1 MLQLGSM
8 DSASPADIFET
19 EVARLRDSGALGRS
33 DVLGRLFDYLVERSR
48 ADDPPKEAEVA
59 LEVFGKDSSFDAIQD
74 ASVRVAV
81 LRLRRK
87 LDDHYATRDDPRLSI
102 PKGEYRLALSL
113 PEPAAES
120 AVALPA
126 PQSPSRLASGHLVL
140 ILSVALLVLSAIGW
154 TWMLTRGSGGAKRD
168 EALALAP
175 WSKLN
180 KAQPVYLV
188 VGDYYIFG
196 ENNKSGE
203 VSRLVREF
211 AINSKD
217 DLDEYLMMN
226 PDKMGEYVD
235 LGLSYLP
242 RGTAS
247 VLSAIQPVVHWA
259 GPGTAGADHVLSASN
274 LNAQRIKDGQIVYV
288 GWMSGLGLLR
298 DPLFSASNF
307 QVGGTYDELIDRTDA
322 KHYITDWDQTDQRK
336 RHHDYGYFA
345 SFPGPSGN
353 PIIVIAGIRDAG
365 LTLMSDVVTNPAE
378 LHRLSAQA
386 KSPAFEALYE
396 VQSLGGTNLAS
407 RLVAVHPLKTQS
419 LWERD
424 GYHLNLPDELNP
436 VPAGQ

>member
-1 MLQLGSM
+1 MAM
-8 DSASPADIFET
+8 DSAGPADIFDA

-59 LEVFGKDSSFDAIQD
+59 LEVFGKDNGFDAIQD

-87 LDDHYATRDDPRLSI
+87 LDDHYAASEAPRLSI

-113 PEPAAES
+113 PEAATDTTVVPPATG
-120 AVALPA
+120 A
-126 PQSPSRLASGHLVL
+126 PPQRLASGHLVL
-140 ILSVALLVLSAIGW
+140 ALSIALLLLSAIGW
-154 TWMLTRGSGGAKRD
+154 SWVLTRGRGSTNQD

-196 ENNKSGE
+196 ENGKSGE

-226 PDKMGEYVD
+226 PEKMGAYVD

-307 QVGGTYDELIDRTDA
+307 QVGSTYDELIDRTDA

-365 LTLMSDVVTNPAE
+365 LTMMSDVVTNPAE
-378 LHRLSAQA
+378 LRRVAAQA
-386 KSPAFEALYE
+386 KAPAFEALYE

-424 GYHLNLPDELNP
+424 GYHLNLPDELSP
-436 VPAGQ
+436 TTGGQ